1 MGGARDQRTTGG
13 GVLQPQG
20 VIPAGGVL
28 LPSPSTPPQASASAG
43 AFLMAALWPEW
54 RSPLPADLEARI
66 RDNTDDTRQEQA
78 YYH

>member
-28 LPSPSTPPQASASAG
+28 LPSPSTTPLAPALAG
-43 AFLMAALWPEW
+43 AFLLAVASSGIAFAL
-54 RSPLPADLEARI
+54 
-66 RDNTDDTRQEQA
+66 
-78 YYH
+78 